1 MANKYFSMPAD
12 FKHSTIDR
20 YDELNHQYENARIIE
35 TYGNI
40 TAANPLESG
49 RVLSQLPPV
58 DLTDL
63 EMYIG
68 YSREKGIE
76 FNYTLNG
83 THLQNREFTREGVK
97 TIKDFLRDIYRAGV
111 RQVTVSLP
119 SLMEIIQSLPYDFKI
134 KASTLCQVTTPNK
147 AAAYKQKR
155 IHRLVVDE
163 SVNRNFAVLK
173 KIVRAFGPKVEIII
187 NPLCLKD
194 CIYRMFHYNQISSD
208 SIRQDNDIG
217 VNYYEHR
224 CVMQRH
230 ANISNLL
237 RMCWVRP
244 EDLSF
249 YMNSGI
255 NHFKIQG
262 RQAVLKGDAVKAV
275 EAYFRENYDGDL
287 MDLLYIFYPLNSFR
301 IFMDN
306 KKLDGFIK
314 PFFQEENFCTRD
326 CAHCGYCDRFAEK
339 VLDYGKAGTIKNLAD
354 KFYSEYDKF
363 TCMIREEDPGVEADT
378 GADMDI
384 DMDMDI
390 DIDVDF
396 NI

>member
-12 FKHSTIDR
+12 FKNNTIDR
-20 YDELNHQYENARIIE
+20 YDELNHRYENARVIE
-35 TYGNI
+35 TYGNV
-40 TAANPLESG
+40 TVSNALESG
-49 RVLSQLPPV
+49 RVLSQLPQV

-68 YSREKGIE
+68 YAREKGIE

-83 THLQNREFTREGVK
+83 THLHNREFKREGVK
-97 TIKDFLRDIYRAGV
+97 KIKEFLRDIYSAGV
-111 RQVTVSLP
+111 RHVTVSLP
-119 SLMEIIQSLPYDFKI
+119 TLMEIIQSLPYDFKI

-147 AAAYKQKR
+147 AAAYKQKG
-155 IHRLVVDE
+155 IDRLVVDE

-173 KIVRAFGPKVEIII
+173 KIARAFGPKVEIII

-194 CIYRMFHYNQISSD
+194 CIYRVFHYNQISSD
-208 SIRQDNDIG
+208 SIQQDNDIG

-230 ANISNLL
+230 TNLSNLL

-249 YMNSGI
+249 YLDSGI

-262 RQAVLKGDAVKAV
+262 RQAVLKGDPVKAV
-275 EAYFRENYDGDL
+275 EAYFRESYDGDL

-314 PFFQEENFCTRD
+314 PFFQEENFCGRD
-326 CAHCGYCDRFAEK
+326 CAYCGYCDRFAEK
-339 VLDYGKAGTIKNLAD
+339 VIDYGKAAAIKNLAD
-354 KFYSEYDKF
+354 KFYFEYDKF
-363 TCMIREEDPGVEADT
+363 TGMIQEEEPGANT
-378 GADMDI
+378 GTGSDLEMDV
-384 DMDMDI
+384 